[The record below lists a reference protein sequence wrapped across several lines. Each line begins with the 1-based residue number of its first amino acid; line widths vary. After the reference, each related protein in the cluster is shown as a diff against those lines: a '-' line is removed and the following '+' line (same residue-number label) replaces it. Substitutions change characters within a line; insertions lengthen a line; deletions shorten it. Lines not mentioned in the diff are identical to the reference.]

1 MCSTAAI
8 RHDNSNT
15 LTNGLSRQATDMASI
30 LAWQPPP
37 PCERSGN
44 LLEAIRVLKRTF
56 VPHPSCANL
65 AGFCCPHFFVLYSP
79 KSGLYSRSL
88 WMFHLNNTRPD
99 RCSFETSF
107 VDGMLLRAEGT
118 SVQSRDCCNTLR
130 SVKNLRP
137 PEAARSR
144 IVRFSEKSAGR
155 ASMIPRPRQCDCWS
169 RRQYPIFVIADLMRA
184 H

>member
-1 MCSTAAI
+1 
-8 RHDNSNT
+8 
-15 LTNGLSRQATDMASI
+15 MASI

-144 IVRFSEKSAGR
+144 IDTCPLFREIGRPSKHDSTSKTVRLLVAAPIPDICHCRSDACTLAR
-155 ASMIPRPRQCDCWS
+155 A
-169 RRQYPIFVIADLMRA
+169 
-184 H
+184 